1 MVSCG
6 SYFSKSALHVRNL
19 FNFIINK
26 MYTAFLFSILT
37 ENLKLYL
44 LGMDIEMDLDK

>member
-1 MVSCG
+1 MH
-6 SYFSKSALHVRNL
+6 A
-19 FNFIINK
+19 
-26 MYTAFLFSILT
+26 AFLFSILI